1 MTLDEWIHTLPLPAS
16 EAFWKEQLAA
26 GSLPFSCDFPE
37 PTAALLAQLEALP
50 GYASDAERLRNV
62 LFRSGH
68 LETAV
73 RQLLSFLEAYE
84 QHLGHPFDWSQP
96 HSDALM
102 TVFGSSDFLSRRLA
116 RSPEWA
122 DALLQ
127 SPYLKQEKSLAVM
140 RSELEARLPA
150 ALTLPNLKECL
161 RTYKYEEYLRITV
174 RDLGKLGQF
183 EETLRE
189 LSSIATATLQV
200 AFSGVLQLEQYSADV
215 MPFMVLG
222 MGKLGGNEL
231 NYSSDI
237 DLIFVH
243 DDEAL
248 TGDPDQDALLRPK
261 LARRLMEVLRETT
274 ADGFVARVDMRLR
287 PGGDAGPLVQAL
299 DAIENYYAAQGE
311 LWERQMLIKARC
323 VAGSQE
329 LGEQFRKMVAPF
341 VFSKLLDERVLREVE
356 RVKGRIEEEH
366 LREDHLN
373 VKLGVGGIREIE
385 FFVQTFQLLY
395 GGGRPELRLYGTLE
409 TLEALDRLHLVPAAD
424 VQILRDAY
432 LYLRRLEHALQ
443 LREEHQ
449 THLIPAEPEQQRVI
463 ARIMGFDDFSLEQAR
478 QRLLQHTQDVMA
490 RVRAIFGGLFSQ
502 RHVEIEAAIRSS
514 THIRNFQEHESQ
526 LIESLAR
533 QLVPLFDA
541 QHKPLPEHNT
551 RLMDRSVLE
560 RRFQLLFD
568 RIGAKLHH
576 YQTLLSHPSGL
587 SRMARIAETSEMLWN
602 YLINH
607 LELLEQLDSPVA
619 LKRDDWAEQL
629 GNGLEALEDE
639 EDKIDFLRQFKH
651 MHTFLIGSAELEGL
665 LPYEEA
671 RRSLTALAEVILQK
685 ALGLTIEFLA
695 PRYGALEPTGDDPVQ
710 FTIIGMGKLGG
721 HELTYHSD
729 LDLIFIYNGAGITNG
744 KLEVGAQE
752 YWVKLVQRLISVL
765 GTMTR
770 TGYAYKLDTRLRPS
784 GNAGVLVTPLQA
796 YTRYHE
802 SSQPWEHQALIKGRP
817 VGGIGGL
824 AWDEEVQ
831 GLLEKAVYDWEL
843 PEGLREQINH
853 LRLRKEN
860 ELSGETR
867 TRRNLKEGRGGLLDI
882 EFLVQYLQLLHGKH
896 HPELRTPETLE
907 ALSTLGQLGILTVD
921 EAQALARGYRL
932 LRLVENV
939 LRLLYDESTNT
950 LNLEQL
956 PEDVLLPMLRRQG
969 YETQNLPQLL
979 LDSTETIRS
988 LYERVMI
995 A

>member
-1 MTLDEWIHTLPLPAS
+1 MTLDDWIRSLPLPAPP
-16 EAFWKEQLAA
+16 EFWQECLSA
-26 GSLPFSCDFPE
+26 GPLPFACDFPAQ
-37 PTAALLAQLEALP
+37 TAALLTELEASP
-50 GYASDAERLRNV
+50 HYAPQAERLRNA

-68 LETAV
+68 VETAI
-73 RQLLSFLEAYE
+73 RQLSDFREAYA
-84 QHLGHPFDWSQP
+84 QKTGRLFDWSYP
-96 HSDALM
+96 HSEALLAI
-102 TVFGSSDFLSRRLA
+102 FGNSEFLARRLA
-116 RSPEWA
+116 RNPEWA
-122 DALLQ
+122 DGLLQ
-127 SPYLKQEKSLAVM
+127 SPYLKQEKPLDVM
-140 RSELEARLPA
+140 KAELEARLPDP
-150 ALTLPNLKECL
+150 LTLPDLKATL
-161 RTYKYEEYLRITV
+161 RNYKYEEYLRITV
-174 RDLGKLGQF
+174 RDLGKLGLF

-200 AFSGVLQLEQYSADV
+200 AFSGVLKLEGGRQEPT
-215 MPFMVLG
+215 PFMVLG

-243 DDEAL
+243 DEEEL
-248 TGDPDQDALLRPK
+248 TGDPDRDALLRPK
-261 LARRLMEVLRETT
+261 LARRLMEVMRETT

-323 VAGSQE
+323 VAGSSE

-395 GGGRPELRLYGTLE
+395 GGGRPELRLFGTLE
-409 TLEALDRLHLVPAAD
+409 TLDALEQLHLVPASD
-424 VQILRDAY
+424 TQILRDAY

-449 THLIPAEPEQQRVI
+449 THVIPAEPAQQRII
-463 ARIMGFDDFSLEQAR
+463 ARVMGFDDFTPEQAR

-490 RVRAIFGGLFSQ
+490 RTRAIFGGLFSQ

-514 THIRNFQEHESQ
+514 THIRNFEEPEAQ

-607 LELLEQLDSPVA
+607 LELLEQLDSPVDLSQA
-619 LKRDDWAEQL
+619 DWAQQL
-629 GNGLEALEDE
+629 AEGLAALDDE
-639 EDKIDFLRQFKH
+639 ESKIDFLRQFKH

-671 RRSLTALAEVILQK
+671 RRGLTALAEVITQ
-685 ALGLTIEFLA
+685 
-695 PRYGALEPTGDDPVQ
+695 GALELTMTLLGPRFGELEPEGETPIQ
-710 FTIIGMGKLGG
+710 FGIIGMGKLGG
-721 HELTYHSD
+721 YELTYHSD
-729 LDLIFIYNGAGITNG
+729 LDLIFIYNGSGTTNG
-744 KLEVGAQE
+744 KREVGAQE
-752 YWVKLVQRLISVL
+752 YWVKVVQRLISIL

-796 YTRYHE
+796 YVRYHE
-802 SSQPWEHQALIKGRP
+802 SSQPWEHQALIKGRL
-817 VGGIGGL
+817 VGGVGGPE
-824 AWDEEVQ
+824 WTQEIQ
-831 GLLEKAVYDWEL
+831 GHLEHAVYEWTL
-843 PEGLREQINH
+843 PEGLREQITH

-860 ELSGETR
+860 ELSGETK

-882 EFLVQYLQLLHGKH
+882 EFLVQYLQLLHGRP
-896 HPELRTPETLE
+896 HPELRTPQTLE
-907 ALSTLGQLGILTVD
+907 ALHTLGQLGLLTPE
-921 EAQALARGYRL
+921 EAQALAQGYRL

-956 PEDVLLPMLRRQG
+956 PEDVLMPMLRRQG
-969 YETQNLPQLL
+969 YETENLPQLL

-988 LYERVMI
+988 IYERVMI